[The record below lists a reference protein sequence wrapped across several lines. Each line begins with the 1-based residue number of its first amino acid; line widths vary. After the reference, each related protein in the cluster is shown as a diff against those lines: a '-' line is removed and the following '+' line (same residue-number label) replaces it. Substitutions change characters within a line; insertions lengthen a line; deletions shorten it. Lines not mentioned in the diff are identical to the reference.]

1 VLQEPGAV
9 GAADGVHAG
18 EHHHALV
25 AEALAGEA
33 ADELRGVG
41 EHGEGRLLSASCF
54 VDTRPS
60 RRPAGTLYVTSP
72 AVSAILSRGE
82 GEDVGAGDGPRAL
95 HLHGLLGASIN
106 SKPRRLGLFRMASI
120 SAGCCSPSG
129 RSAPTRL
136 SHAMVFS
143 GYSIR
148 ILITVIVDFLIFYRS
163 SYFFYKNHIF
173 YYNLFY
179 Y

>member
-1 VLQEPGAV
+1 
-9 GAADGVHAG
+9 
-18 EHHHALV
+18 
-25 AEALAGEA
+25 
-33 ADELRGVG
+33 
-41 EHGEGRLLSASCF
+41 
-54 VDTRPS
+54 
-60 RRPAGTLYVTSP
+60 VTSP
-72 AVSAILSRGE
+72 AVSTILSRGE

-148 ILITVIVDFLIFYRS
+148 ILITVVVDFFNIFIIHLIFFIKII
-163 SYFFYKNHIF
+163 YFIILYFIIKKVK
-173 YYNLFY
+173 L
-179 Y
+179 